1 MKTIFRTSAA
11 VLVALFSMSASAHGN
26 GNGNGNGNGGNNGN
40 GNGNGTPTTANNTTQ
55 LTVNVAELYS
65 IIVDENATIN
75 LATQDDF
82 MNGARSAATNMKV
95 FASKGYKITAVASAE
110 KFTSNKQG
118 ATDLPNVNN
127 IDIIVSS
134 PNAATERTTAL
145 NHTATEVFA
154 SDKGEKNTDFSVVY
168 AIPAGNTEAFLTS
181 GGQTLQTVVT
191 YTITGK

>member
-26 GNGNGNGNGGNNGN
+26 GNGNDGNGN

-154 SDKGEKNTDFSVVY
+154 SDKGEKIQISV
-168 AIPAGNTEAFLTS
+168 
-181 GGQTLQTVVT
+181 
-191 YTITGK
+191 